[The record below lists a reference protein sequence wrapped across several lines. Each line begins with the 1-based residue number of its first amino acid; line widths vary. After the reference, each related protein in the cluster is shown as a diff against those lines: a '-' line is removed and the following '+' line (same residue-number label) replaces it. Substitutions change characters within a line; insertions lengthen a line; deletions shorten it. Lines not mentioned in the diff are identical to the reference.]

1 MADQTTAPGA
11 SEQAGEAPP
20 SKEVAGFYNDLSGLL
35 TELFGGSL
43 HEGYWKSPDDPAT
56 MAEASRQLT
65 DLLTEK
71 LEVKS
76 GDRVL
81 DLGCGSGAPSIRL
94 AQSTG
99 AQVVGI
105 TNSAVQIEAA
115 VRNAHEA
122 GLGDQVSFTC
132 ADATVLDF
140 EAESF
145 NAVLMIESIFHLPDR
160 LGALREV
167 ARVLRP
173 GGRVALTDLLDRD
186 PAPAPMEQ
194 AVGDLAERSREH
206 GRASLVAKP
215 IRLEEYS
222 SLMEQAGLVP
232 VERIDITEHT
242 VARTLD
248 CLRQKLTDDHEELV
262 RKYGSQVVGQ
272 YESVLPLLEKAG
284 FGYGVVVAAVP
295 EQPLSQRAG
304 G

>member
-1 MADQTTAPGA
+1 MPDQMATPGTPEQTA
-11 SEQAGEAPP
+11 EAPP

-43 HEGYWKSPDDPAT
+43 HEGYWRSPDDPAT

-71 LEVKS
+71 LQVKP

-94 AQSTG
+94 ARTTG

-115 VRNAHEA
+115 VRNGQEA
-122 GLGDQVSFTC
+122 GLGDRVSFIC

-145 NAVLMIESIFHLPDR
+145 DAVLMIESIFHLPDR

-173 GGRVALTDLLDRD
+173 GGRVALTDLLDLD

-194 AVGDLAERSREH
+194 AVGDLAEHSREQGH
-206 GRASLVAKP
+206 AALVAKP
-215 IRLEEYS
+215 VRLEEYS
-222 SLMEQAGLVP
+222 SLLEQAGLVL
-232 VERIDITEHT
+232 VERNDVTEHT
-242 VARTLD
+242 VAPTLA
-248 CLRQKLTDDHEELV
+248 CLRQRLADDHAELV
-262 RKYGSQVVGQ
+262 RTYGGQVVRQ

-284 FGYGVVVAAVP
+284 FGYGVVVAAAP
-295 EQPLSQRAG
+295 SGRDEHLA
-304 G
+304 